1 MENSGF
7 QPICTVMASVTPVPA
22 GASDLF
28 QSDTTPASHSA
39 AASHALENSHESESA
54 DDTVELSQ
62 QALQLLETNRLFAA
76 ANGAQK
82 VFNAAAGLLETQT
95 SSLTGPI
102 VLASQP
108 ELAAALE
115 QAYGLVSGR
124 TARPVVPARRPM
136 IVRPKDK
143 SSRERS
149 R

>member
-1 MENSGF
+1 
-7 QPICTVMASVTPVPA
+7 MASVTPVTA

-39 AASHALENSHESESA
+39 TAPHALETAHDSESA
-54 DDTVELSQ
+54 DDTVELSE
-62 QALQLLETNRLFAA
+62 QALQLLETNRLFTAA
-76 ANGAQK
+76 HGAQK
-82 VFNAAAGLLETQT
+82 VFNAAAGMLETQT

-115 QAYGLVSGR
+115 QAYGFSAGR

-136 IVRPKDK
+136 IARPKDK
-143 SSRERS
+143 SSRDQS